1 MIDPRDNWRILLLVA
16 LSLVAAVFLFAPQLD
31 DGDQALNVTGSESTI
46 ASPTNLQYG
55 LELSGGTRVRGQLV
69 AQTVENA
76 AIRENESQLISD
88 DIAETLGLEGLDV
101 SVRSTGAETATIEV
115 YANVSE
121 DKIKTALDEAG
132 VDDWDSIQ
140 SGVTDNTRSSAVTVI
155 EDRISQAPGISGGSV
170 TETEPL
176 GGGQP
181 FIVVE
186 APGIDSAQLR
196 ELIGEPG
203 RVQIRATS
211 PEIADGNQ
219 SFNTQTVIAGNDIEK
234 PVGTAELGSDGRPGL
249 PVTLTASGAEKFVEE
264 MKDLGFTRNEALGSC
279 RLSQAQAGGAPE
291 NPGYCLQTVVDNEII
306 INNSMGSLQA
316 DLQGPNPPFIQERSF
331 TMGTSTLSEATQLGI
346 NLNSGELPAEY
357 NIQTE
362 SFISPGTAQQFRPLA
377 LITGLAAWLTVSGVV
392 YFWYRD
398 VRVAVPMLAT
408 ASAEVFLLLGF
419 AAAIGLPLDLSHIA
433 GFIAVIGTGLDDL
446 IIMADEILQRKKDVT
461 TGRIYQRRF
470 RRAFWVIGI
479 AAATTII
486 AMSPLAV
493 LSLGDLRGFA
503 IITIVG
509 VLIGVGITRPAYGDI
524 LRKLMLDN
532 VKRS

>member
-1 MIDPRDNWRILLLVA
+1 MIDPRDNWRVLLLVA

-31 DGDQALNVTGSESTI
+31 DGDRALNGTASESTI

-55 LELSGGTRVRGQLV
+55 LDLSGGSRVRGQLV
-69 AQTVENA
+69 AQTVDGA
-76 AIRENESQLISD
+76 AVPEDDAQLISD
-88 DIAETLGLEGLDV
+88 DIAAALGLEGIDV
-101 SVRSTGAETATIEV
+101 SVRPRGAETATIEV
-115 YANVSE
+115 YADVSQDAVE
-121 DKIKTALDEAG
+121 TALEAAG
-132 VDDWDSIQ
+132 VDDWDSIEP
-140 SGVTDNTRSSAVTVI
+140 GVTDSTRNSAVSVI

-170 TETEPL
+170 TETAPL

-186 APGIDSAQLR
+186 APGVGSEQLR
-196 ELIGEPG
+196 GLIGEPG
-203 RVQIRATS
+203 RVQIRATF
-211 PEIADGNQ
+211 PETDDGNQ
-219 SFNTQTVIAGNDIEK
+219 TFGTKSVIAGGDIDDIR
-234 PVGTAELGSDGRPGL
+234 PPLSAGSDSGPGV
-249 PVTLTASGAEKFVEE
+249 PVTLTARGAEQFVED
-264 MKDLGFTRNEALGSC
+264 MQTLGFTQPAALGAC
-279 RLSQAQAGGAPE
+279 QARASPDE
-291 NPGYCLQTVVDNEII
+291 PGYCLQTVVDGEIVS
-306 INNSMGSLQA
+306 NNSMG
-316 DLQGPNPPFIQERSF
+316 DLQPNLQDPNPAFLQTREF
-331 TMGTSTLSEATQLGI
+331 VMGASTFSEATQLSI

-357 NIQTE
+357 DIQTE

-377 LITGLAAWLTVSGVV
+377 LITGLAAWLMVSGVV

-524 LRKLMLDN
+524 LRKLMLDD